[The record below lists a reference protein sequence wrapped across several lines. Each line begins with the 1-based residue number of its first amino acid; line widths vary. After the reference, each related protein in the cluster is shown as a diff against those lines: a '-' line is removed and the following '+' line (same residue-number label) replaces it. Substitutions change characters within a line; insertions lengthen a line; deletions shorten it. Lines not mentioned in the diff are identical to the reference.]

1 MLVLGLICPCLL
13 LCASCSGKQIVT
25 EPEVIRVA
33 PPALLMQPLAEP
45 GFRNTAQTNGDLL
58 RCYGEY
64 QDALR
69 AANADRAAL
78 KLLTEEA
85 R

>member
-1 MLVLGLICPCLL
+1 MSLCLPL
-13 LCASCSGKQIVT
+13 FASCSAKQIVT
-25 EPEVIRVA
+25 EPEVIRLA
-33 PPALLMQPLAEP
+33 PPARLVQPTPEP
-45 GFRNTAQTNGDLL
+45 QCRNTAQTNGDLL

-69 AANADRAAL
+69 AANADKAAL
-78 KLLTEEA
+78 QPLATEA

>member
-13 LCASCSGKQIVT
+13 LCASCSGKPIVA

-33 PPALLMQPLAEP
+33 PPALLITPKPEP
-45 GFRNTAQTNGDLL
+45 ECRNTAQTNGDLL

-69 AANADRAAL
+69 AANADRDAL